1 MMNVVEFITA
11 IRHQSW
17 VSYQIAAGQA
27 YNEAMNIDQEEAL
40 RDGVINQL
48 ENPDLT
54 SEESHRNW
62 SDMKRAQGWVYGPVK
77 DFDKKTH
84 PNLVD
89 FMDLPDVEKMKD
101 LASTTAH
108 RMALDLWNKL
118 NTDG

>member
-1 MMNVVEFITA
+1 MNEVEFITA
-11 IRHQSW
+11 VRHLSW
-17 VSYQIAAGQA
+17 VSYQIAAGQS
-27 YNEAMNIDQEEAL
+27 YNEAMNDDQEEAL

-48 ENPDLT
+48 ENPDVT
-54 SEESHRNW
+54 TEESHRNW
-62 SDMKRAQGWVYGPVK
+62 VSMKRAQGWVYGPVK

-89 FMDLPDVEKMKD
+89 FVDLPDIEKLKD

-108 RMALDLWNKL
+108 RMALDLWDEF